1 MNILNITGRAVR
13 PALRLVVR
21 RVALATAIA
30 ALATSA
36 ATVPALAEGFGD
48 RPITLLVGFPAG
60 GSNDMAARIIAPHL
74 GRELGTTVVVEIK
87 AGASGTIAAM
97 ATVKAPPDGHTLF
110 ASSMSAIV
118 VAPQAFKNPPFD
130 PRKDLKAINLVGLT
144 PQVVSVGP
152 TLPQVKSLTE
162 LIALSKTRS
171 LTMASSGIGGLP
183 HLAIELLIDGVQESY
198 PAATREQVREILGV
212 DRSVSDYSDS
222 ERMELDMALYGECF
236 GRVRSDGTVERI
248 DPTTVVR

>member
-97 ATVKAPPDGHTLF
+97 ATV
-110 ASSMSAIV
+110 
-118 VAPQAFKNPPFD
+118 
-130 PRKDLKAINLVGLT
+130 
-144 PQVVSVGP
+144 
-152 TLPQVKSLTE
+152 
-162 LIALSKTRS
+162 
-171 LTMASSGIGGLP
+171 
-183 HLAIELLIDGVQESY
+183 
-198 PAATREQVREILGV
+198 
-212 DRSVSDYSDS
+212 
-222 ERMELDMALYGECF
+222 
-236 GRVRSDGTVERI
+236 
-248 DPTTVVR
+248 